1 MSHLIA
7 EIAGPDVTIVNTETA
22 VANQVVRRLTAEG
35 LLAGGNHV
43 GRDEFWT
50 SGALDI
56 YRNQI
61 EKLWGVG
68 DDVFQL

>member
-7 EIAGPDVTIVNTETA
+7 ELAGPDITIVNTETA

-35 LLAGGNHV
+35 LLAADNRV

-50 SGALDI
+50 SGVLDI

-61 EKLWGVG
+61 EKIVG
-68 DDVFQL
+68 AG